1 MSDAAI
7 TPATALQADRPVRAC
22 LLIIGNEILSGRTQ
36 DANLAHI
43 AKRLNDW
50 GIQLREVRVIP
61 DVEATNVDT
70 LNEVRAAFDYVFTT
84 GGIGPTHDDITAD
97 CVAKAFGVPL
107 DEHPDAIALLSR
119 YYPPGEL
126 NAARRRMAR
135 VPRGGGLVPNPIS
148 QAPGFYIG
156 NVFVMAGVPS
166 IMRAQLEGTRPH
178 LAGYK
183 PVVSGTVSAFM
194 GEGRIAAA
202 LEALQGRYADL
213 DIGSYPFFKRGKL
226 GTSLVMR
233 GVDPARIEEAAVE
246 LRAIIKGLGEEPIE
260 GELADEV

>member
-1 MSDAAI
+1 MSANENSSPNGQGA
-7 TPATALQADRPVRAC
+7 ADRPVRAC

-61 DVEATNVDT
+61 DVEATIVGT

-107 DEHPDAIALLSR
+107 DEHPEAIALLAK

-135 VPRGGGLVPNPIS
+135 VPRGGDLIPNPIS
-148 QAPGFYIG
+148 QAPGFRVG
-156 NVFVMAGVPS
+156 NVFVLAGVPA
-166 IMRAQLEGTRPH
+166 IMRSQLEGARPH

-194 GEGRIAAA
+194 GEGRIAAE
-202 LEALQGRYADL
+202 LEALQGRYEDL
-213 DIGSYPFFKRGKL
+213 DIGSYPFFRQGKI

-233 GVDPARIEEAAVE
+233 GVDPARIEAAAAE
-246 LRAIIKGLGEEPIE
+246 LRAIIVSLGAEPID
-260 GELADEV
+260 GELKDD

>member
-1 MSDAAI
+1 MTSDQAAHK
-7 TPATALQADRPVRAC
+7 TAPVTAAV
-22 LLIIGNEILSGRTQ
+22 LVIGDEILSGRTK
-36 DANLAHI
+36 DKNIGYI
-43 AKRLNDW
+43 ADYMTNI
-50 GIQLREVRVIP
+50 GIDLREVRIVP
-61 DVEATNVDT
+61 DVMEDIVAA
-70 LNEVRAAFDYVFTT
+70 LNALRARYTYVFTT

-107 DEHPDAIALLSR
+107 DEHPEAIALLSR

-202 LEALQGRYADL
+202 LEALQGRYGDL